1 LSPPRTYPSEKGV
14 IRHPSKRL
22 QRHFMATEQYCSF
35 MEGKMQGKDSVRSL
49 PAPMDYPS
57 LSSALLE
64 LGVGMRKAVETCLE
78 CWKV

>member
-1 LSPPRTYPSEKGV
+1 
-14 IRHPSKRL
+14 
-22 QRHFMATEQYCSF
+22 MAAEHYGSF
-35 MEGKMQGKDSVRSL
+35 VEGKMQGKDGVRSL

-78 CWKV
+78 CWKVGLYGFLFCAKMY

>member
-1 LSPPRTYPSEKGV
+1 
-14 IRHPSKRL
+14 
-22 QRHFMATEQYCSF
+22 MAADHYGSF

-49 PAPMDYPS
+49 PAPMDYSS

-78 CWKV
+78 CWKVNNLNFVVPAR